1 MREELCRS
9 DPAAFDEFSM
19 QPVGHSK
26 QGDSITCVEQK
37 TLGKQ
42 PVSRGFT
49 KDKSLS
55 SIFNTEMVKDKT
67 AEEIKQIWQ
76 QYLAAKDN
84 KKFDLI
90 WNWFFVWHWT
100 GTELHFTALTN
111 IQIPGEAAASQL
123 ILYHYPALKEENGTV
138 LMAAEM
144 DSTFLNDAEAQCV
157 ASQVQLFYATDREE
171 TYRLGDI
178 FNFRPK
184 LEQSGLGAELKCSQN
199 QDKT

>member
-1 MREELCRS
+1 MTQVVGRRASGFIYLLVSLCIHFPQFLCALPRREGYE
-9 DPAAFDEFSM
+9 
-19 QPVGHSK
+19 
-26 QGDSITCVEQK
+26 
-37 TLGKQ
+37 
-42 PVSRGFT
+42 
-49 KDKSLS
+49 
-55 SIFNTEMVKDKT
+55 
-67 AEEIKQIWQ
+67 
-76 QYLAAKDN
+76 
-84 KKFDLI
+84 
-90 WNWFFVWHWT
+90 FFVGQWT

-178 FNFRPK
+178 FNFRPSEFK
-184 LEQSGLGAELKCSQN
+184 CLSPQSWNKVDLEPN
-199 QDKT
+199 